1 MPNSRIL
8 IVEDEA
14 IVAADLKAKL
24 KSLGYEVVGIASRGE
39 QAVALAEAARPHLI
53 LMDILLAGD
62 MDGIEAA
69 GLIQQSCSLP
79 VIFLTAHSD
88 SETLVRAKRTAP
100 FGYLLKPFNERELE
114 THIEMALYRHQIEGA
129 LRENEGRLRLAI
141 DATHLA
147 LWDWDIVQDRATW
160 AGHYG
165 DLFGLPEEQFKGT
178 YQELLDLV
186 HEDDREPVRETMER
200 ALNDH
205 APYACE
211 FRVRHQDG
219 SVHWLTWWGEVYRDD
234 RKRPVRMVGLL
245 QDITRRRMAEDAL
258 RAMTSELEQRV
269 EERTQEL
276 VSSEGRLRALSREL
290 NLAEQRE
297 RRKLAT
303 DLHDYLAQLLVL
315 GRIKLGQAK
324 RGDMSPSSA
333 GLIGETEVV
342 LGEAL
347 SYTRSLVGQLSPPV
361 LKEFGLV
368 VALKWL
374 AEQMRQHRLTVAV
387 EAHTDHLPL
396 AEDQAVLLFQSV
408 RELLMNVVKHADTET
423 VTVTVD
429 KSEGLLRVVVEDRGR
444 GFDAT
449 ATRMTAQFGL
459 FSIKER
465 MQALGG
471 RFILH
476 SEVGQGT
483 TASLVLSLPTAASAE
498 GQPDQLADDGRSVS
512 QSSSSDGF
520 PASNPAS
527 ADGHGALPQE
537 TLPKGTL
544 PKGTGVSGTEAAS
557 DKVRVLL
564 ADDHAMIR
572 EGLRAMLLGYSD
584 IQIVG
589 EAANGIE
596 AVEQTR
602 SHRPDVVIMDVTMPK
617 MDGIEATQ
625 MIKKE
630 WPTVLVIG
638 LTVHTAVHVQ
648 SSMKN
653 AGAWDVITKEAAV
666 DELHRTIQ
674 AALGAQRTESR
685 LTTTGGP
692 S

>member
-1 MPNSRIL
+1 MPNARIL

-14 IVAADLKAKL
+14 IVAADLKTKL
-24 KSLGYEVVGIASRGE
+24 KALGYEVVGIASRGE
-39 QAVALAEAARPHLI
+39 QAVTLAETARPSLI

-69 GLIQQSCSLP
+69 GRIQESCSLP

-141 DATHLA
+141 DATHLG
-147 LWDWDIVQDRATW
+147 LWDWDILQDRATW

-165 DLFGLPEEQFKGT
+165 DLFGLPEEQLKGT
-178 YQELLDLV
+178 YQELLNLV
-186 HEDDREPVRETMER
+186 HDDDREQVRATMER
-200 ALNDH
+200 ALRDH
-205 APYACE
+205 APYASE
-211 FRVRHQDG
+211 FRVRHQDD
-219 SVHWLTWWGEVYRDD
+219 SVHWLAWWGEVYRDE
-234 RKRPVRMVGLL
+234 RQRPVRMVGLL

-269 EERTQEL
+269 EARTQEL
-276 VSSEGRLRALSREL
+276 VISEGRLRALSREL
-290 NLAEQRE
+290 NLTEQRE

-324 RGDMSPSSA
+324 RGEMSPSSA

-342 LGEAL
+342 LSEAL
-347 SYTRSLVGQLSPPV
+347 AYTRSLVGQLCPPV

-387 EAHTDHLPL
+387 NADIADLSLE
-396 AEDQAVLLFQSV
+396 EDQAVLLFQSV
-408 RELLMNVVKHADTET
+408 RELLMNVVKHADTEA

-429 KSEGLLRVVVEDRGR
+429 KSEGLLQVVVEDRGR

-471 RFILH
+471 RFVIH
-476 SEVGQGT
+476 SEMGKGT
-483 TASLVLSLPTAASAE
+483 TASLVLSLPADASAE
-498 GQPDQLADDGRSVS
+498 AQPDPSAVDSRPVPR
-512 QSSSSDGF
+512 SSSDGF
-520 PASNPAS
+520 PASSPAS
-527 ADGHGALPQE
+527 ADGHLSIPQGTAAPGMEGAP
-537 TLPKGTL
+537 
-544 PKGTGVSGTEAAS
+544 

-564 ADDHAMIR
+564 VDDHAMIR

-596 AVEQTR
+596 AVAQTR
-602 SHRPDVVIMDVTMPK
+602 SHRPDVVIMDVTMPR

-630 WPTVLVIG
+630 WPAVLVIG

-666 DELHRTIQ
+666 DELHRSIQ
-674 AALGAQRTESR
+674 SALGAQRAESR
-685 LTTTGGP
+685 LTTSREP

>member
-24 KSLGYEVVGIASRGE
+24 KALDYEVVGVASRGE
-39 QAVALAEAARPHLI
+39 QAVALAETARPHLI

-69 GLIQQSCSLP
+69 GLIQQSYSLP

-88 SETLVRAKRTAP
+88 SETLARAKRTAP

-165 DLFGLPEEQFKGT
+165 ELFGLPEEQFKGT
-178 YQELLDLV
+178 YQELVDLV
-186 HEDDREPVRETMER
+186 HEDDRKPVRETMER

-245 QDITRRRMAEDAL
+245 QDITRRRMAEEAL

-276 VSSEGRLRALSREL
+276 VGSESRLRALSREL

-324 RGDMSPSSA
+324 REEMSLFSA

-347 SYTRSLVGQLSPPV
+347 AYTRSLVGQLSPPV

-387 EAHTDHLPL
+387 EADTDHLPL

-408 RELLMNVVKHADTET
+408 RELLMNVVKHADTEV

-476 SEVGQGT
+476 SEVGKGT
-483 TASLVLSLPTAASAE
+483 TASLVLSLPAASAE
-498 GQPDQLADDGRSVS
+498 GPPEPPAVDGSSVS
-512 QSSSSDGF
+512 QSSSPDGF
-520 PASNPAS
+520 LPSSPAQG
-527 ADGHGALPQE
+527 DGQGTLPQGALPQGIE
-537 TLPKGTL
+537 
-544 PKGTGVSGTEAAS
+544 VSGTAPATN
-557 DKVRVLL
+557 KVRVLL
-564 ADDHAMIR
+564 VDDHAMIR
-572 EGLRAMLLGYSD
+572 QGLRAMLLGYSD

-596 AVEQTR
+596 ALEQAR

-625 MIKKE
+625 MIKRE
-630 WPTVLVIG
+630 WPTMLVIG

-674 AALGAQRTESR
+674 AALGAQGAEPR

-692 S
+692 P

>member
-24 KSLGYEVVGIASRGE
+24 KALGYEVVGVASRGE

-88 SETLVRAKRTAP
+88 SETLTRAKRTAP

-178 YQELLDLV
+178 YQELLDLA

-234 RKRPVRMVGLL
+234 HKRPIRMVGLL

-276 VSSEGRLRALSREL
+276 VTSEGRLRALSREL

-324 RGDMSPSSA
+324 RGEMSPSSA
-333 GLIGETEVV
+333 GLVGETEVV

-347 SYTRSLVGQLSPPV
+347 TYTRSLVGQLSPPV

-387 EAHTDHLPL
+387 EAESDHLPL

-408 RELLMNVVKHADTET
+408 RELLMNVVKHADTEA
-423 VTVTVD
+423 VTVRVD
-429 KSEGLLRVVVEDRGR
+429 QSEGVLRVVVEDRGR
-444 GFDAT
+444 GFDA
-449 ATRMTAQFGL
+449 AAARMTAQFGL

-471 RFILH
+471 RFLLD
-476 SEVGQGT
+476 SEVGKGT
-483 TASLVLSLPTAASAE
+483 TASLILSLPAAASAE
-498 GQPDQLADDGRSVS
+498 GRPDQPAVDGSSVS
-512 QSSSSDGF
+512 QSSSSSDGYL
-520 PASNPAS
+520 PSTPAS
-527 ADGHGALPQE
+527 ADGHGTMPQ
-537 TLPKGTL
+537 GTL
-544 PKGTGVSGTEAAS
+544 PQGTGAPGTEPAT

-564 ADDHAMIR
+564 VDDHAMIR
-572 EGLRAMLLGYSD
+572 QGLRAMLLGYSD

-596 AVEQTR
+596 AVEQAR
-602 SHRPDVVIMDVTMPK
+602 SHRPDVVIMDVTMPR

-625 MIKKE
+625 MIKTE

-674 AALGAQRTESR
+674 AALGAQRRESR
-685 LTTTGGP
+685 LTTTG
-692 S
+692 

>member
-24 KSLGYEVVGIASRGE
+24 KSLGYEVVGVASRGE

-69 GLIQQSCSLP
+69 GRIQQSCSLP

-88 SETLVRAKRTAP
+88 SETLARAKRTAP

-165 DLFGLPEEQFKGT
+165 DLLGLPEEQFKGT

-211 FRVRHQDG
+211 FRVRHQDS

-234 RKRPVRMVGLL
+234 HKRPVRMVGLL

-276 VSSEGRLRALSREL
+276 VTSEGRLRALSREL

-324 RGDMSPSSA
+324 RGEMSPSSA
-333 GLIGETEVV
+333 GLVGETEVV

-374 AEQMRQHRLTVAV
+374 ADQMRQHRLTVAV
-387 EAHTDHLPL
+387 EAETDHLPL

-408 RELLMNVVKHADTET
+408 RELLMNVVKHADTEA
-423 VTVTVD
+423 VTVRVNQ
-429 KSEGLLRVVVEDRGR
+429 SEGLLRVVVEDRGR
-444 GFDAT
+444 GFDAAT
-449 ATRMTAQFGL
+449 ARMTAQFGL

-471 RFILH
+471 RFLLD
-476 SEVGQGT
+476 SEVGKGT
-483 TASLVLSLPTAASAE
+483 TASLVLSLSAAASAE
-498 GQPDQLADDGRSVS
+498 ARPDQPAVGGSSVS
-512 QSSSSDGF
+512 QSSSSDGYL
-520 PASNPAS
+520 PSTPAS
-527 ADGHGALPQE
+527 ADGHGTMPQ
-537 TLPKGTL
+537 GTL
-544 PKGTGVSGTEAAS
+544 PQGTGVPGREPAT

-564 ADDHAMIR
+564 VDDHAMIR
-572 EGLRAMLLGYSD
+572 QGLRAMLLGYPD

-596 AVEQTR
+596 AVEQAR
-602 SHRPDVVIMDVTMPK
+602 SHRPDVVIMDVTMPR

-625 MIKKE
+625 MIKTE

-648 SSMKN
+648 ASMKN

-674 AALGAQRTESR
+674 AALGAQRKESR

-692 S
+692 P